1 MLGDFASANPKEVS
15 FQIPFLSCYKEAIM
29 FLENV
34 LHFYGWCW
42 LYGKLDIIFE
52 KLVLSFTR
60 ALFDGYS

>member
-1 MLGDFASANPKEVS
+1 VS